1 MRRIE
6 DDRQQEW
13 DVVVGRESWGALYA
27 LFVPVGEPS
36 DRTIRQAL
44 LEAAGQEAA
53 TRELQDSDAGHL
65 LDLLRRSETKS

>member
-6 DDRQQEW
+6 DERKQGW
-13 DVVVGRESWGALYA
+13 DVVVGRESWGAFYA

-36 DRTIRQAL
+36 DRPIRQAL

-53 TRELQDSDAGHL
+53 TRELQDSDTEHL
-65 LDLLRRSETKS
+65 LDLLRHSETKS